1 MITDNRVTLRAIE
14 PEDLDLLYRI
24 ENDKELWDVG
34 VTNVPYSRYV
44 LHSFLSNTTSDIYVD
59 KQVRLVIENEA
70 HQVVGLADLMSFD
83 PKNSRAEL
91 GLVVLREFR
100 NKGYAREAV
109 LRLQEYALN
118 TLHLHQIYAVIPIDN
133 KASLQI
139 FRKLNYQITAHLSDW
154 LFDGVRYHDAV
165 VVQHVLA

>member
-1 MITDNRVTLRAIE
+1 MNTDNRVTLRAIE

-118 TLHLHQIYAVIPIDN
+118 TLHLHQIYAVIPVEN
-133 KASLQI
+133 EASLQI

-165 VVQHVLA
+165 VVQHILA

>member
-1 MITDNRVTLRAIE
+1 MNTDNRVTLRAIE

-44 LHSFLSNTTSDIYVD
+44 LHSFSSNTTSDIYVD

-70 HQVVGLADLMSFD
+70 HQVIGLADLMSFD

-118 TLHLHQIYAVIPIDN
+118 TLHLHQIYAVIPVEN
-133 KASLQI
+133 EASLQI
-139 FRKLNYQITAHLSDW
+139 FRKLNYHITAHLSDW

-165 VVQHVLA
+165 VVQHILA